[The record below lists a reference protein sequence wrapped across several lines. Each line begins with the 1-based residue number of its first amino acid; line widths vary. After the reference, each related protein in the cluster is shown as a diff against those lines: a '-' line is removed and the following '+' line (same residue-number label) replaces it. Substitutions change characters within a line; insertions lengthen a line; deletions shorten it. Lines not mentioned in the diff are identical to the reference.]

1 MRTLLVDRAAVC
13 VPCPEAVGVTDVM
26 IEATIETTES
36 IAESI
41 ADRGVG
47 RLRCVQMRAKP
58 AG

>member
-1 MRTLLVDRAAVC
+1 MVDSAAVC

-26 IEATIETTES
+26 IEATVETT
-36 IAESI
+36 ESI

-47 RLRCVQMRAKP
+47 RLRCAQMRAKP

>member
-1 MRTLLVDRAAVC
+1 MIWLMRTLLVDSAAVC

-26 IEATIETTES
+26 IEATVETT
-36 IAESI
+36 ESI

-47 RLRCVQMRAKP
+47 RLRCAQMRAKP